1 MDDFGED
8 GRGPGVSVSVP
19 EILHQFIDLEGDVLG
34 EETHDVVHV
43 DEGIVGAQVEPLWLK
58 QEPFSSHVLSVPQVM
73 ARSHGQKNISTNPEV
88 IDVLAENLI
97 SPTIDKRKAFDLRPE
112 EGEAVGLEDIV
123 GQVLSSC

>member
-1 MDDFGED
+1 
-8 GRGPGVSVSVP
+8 
-19 EILHQFIDLEGDVLG
+19 
-34 EETHDVVHV
+34 
-43 DEGIVGAQVEPLWLK
+43 
-58 QEPFSSHVLSVPQVM
+58 M